1 MLRAQVWTWKM
12 FGECGEG
19 RVKANFRWT
28 NSLLNWTSGMSCDC
42 RWWCSWLSTCCQ
54 WCWCRGCHAFFKLK
68 AQQLSI
74 VNCVNCF
81 NCFNFKIWGCIQD
94 TAQTRLQKC
103 PNRSLLLQVRQYN
116 YSKVRYAAP
125 AHSDTFCT
133 LDVWSPVLRGAIVAG
148 AISTASW
155 AVPQE
160 SAASVLFAIW
170 KKVGYARKCSFAI
183 GTALSS
189 QQAFNQFNADLRPSS
204 CCIRSAQEY
213 SLSFCFLVPLVG
225 QPLVDSGVFFFGLVC
240 FAKEATSEEPAE
252 KPFELHPGIC
262 QEIPWG
268 ASWINRMMTL
278 TFPHG

>member
-12 FGECGEG
+12 LGECGEG

-54 WCWCRGCHAFFKLK
+54 WCWCRGCHAFFRLK

-170 KKVGYARKCSFAI
+170 KRLGMLGSVRLQLVLLCHRSKHSISLMLTWGPLLAAYGVPRSIRWVSVSWFLWWDSRWW
-183 GTALSS
+183 TAV
-189 QQAFNQFNADLRPSS
+189 
-204 CCIRSAQEY
+204 Y
-213 SLSFCFLVPLVG
+213 SFLVWCVLPRKQLQKNPPRSPLNYILASVKKS
-225 QPLVDSGVFFFGLVC
+225 L
-240 FAKEATSEEPAE
+240 EEH
-252 KPFELHPGIC
+252 LG
-262 QEIPWG
+262 
-268 ASWINRMMTL
+268 
-278 TFPHG
+278 